1 MSPLRTYPQGVTC
14 WVDLESGDVQA
25 ARAFYAELFGWTV
38 SEVTP
43 SGYRVAQLNGKD
55 AAGIGGQPCADE
67 TEPRP
72 PAWNTYIAVSDLDRA
87 ADQVQAAGGRI
98 TQPASEPGHGARTA
112 SCVDTGGV
120 PFRLW
125 QATRRPGAQ
134 AVNTPGGWN
143 FSDLHTADTAASVAF
158 YTRIFGW
165 RFDALGLATMIRQPG
180 YGDHLAATSDP
191 DIHARQSGLSTP
203 PGFADAIGWLAPVED
218 GEQPHWHVSFTVDD
232 RDRIAVVAE
241 RLGGTVVALRD
252 SDWTRDA
259 LIQDPQGAVF
269 TASQFAPQST

>member
-1 MSPLRTYPQGVTC
+1 MAIISL
-14 WVDLESGDVQA
+14 
-25 ARAFYAELFGWTV
+25 
-38 SEVTP
+38 
-43 SGYRVAQLNGKD
+43 
-55 AAGIGGQPCADE
+55 
-67 TEPRP
+67 
-72 PAWNTYIAVSDLDRA
+72 
-87 ADQVQAAGGRI
+87 
-98 TQPASEPGHGARTA
+98 
-112 SCVDTGGV
+112 
-120 PFRLW
+120 
-125 QATRRPGAQ
+125 
-134 AVNTPGGWN
+134 
-143 FSDLHTADTAASVAF
+143 LH
-158 YTRIFGW
+158 
-165 RFDALGLATMIRQPG
+165 P
-180 YGDHLAATSDP
+180 DP